1 MKGEEE
7 INIVDSLKELIDSII
22 KDSRILIK

>member
-7 INIVDSLKELIDSII
+7 IKIVDSLKELIDSII

>member
-7 INIVDSLKELIDSII
+7 IKIVDSLKELIDSII
-22 KDSRILIK
+22 KDSHILIK